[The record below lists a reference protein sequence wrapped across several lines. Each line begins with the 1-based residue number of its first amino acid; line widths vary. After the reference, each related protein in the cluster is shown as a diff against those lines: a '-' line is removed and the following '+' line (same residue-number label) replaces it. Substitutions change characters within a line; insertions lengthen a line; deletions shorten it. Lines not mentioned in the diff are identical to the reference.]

1 MKQRLRTILC
11 AFCALAV
18 LLTASL
24 SLSSCGKN
32 AKLDAL
38 REELNGKLKADYTN
52 DLAGTTLYV
61 YNWGE
66 YMSVGEDD
74 SLDINLAFEAVTGIH
89 VEYATYDSNESM
101 YATLAG
107 GGVVYDILIPSDYM
121 VARLIEEEYL
131 QKLDFSK
138 LTNFSYINELY
149 RNPGYDPTGAYSIP
163 YAGGYLGVIYNNTL
177 VDAADVDGTWSLLW
191 NEKYKGQ
198 ILGIDNARD
207 AFALAM
213 YAQGIDVNTNNTA
226 DWDRAAEK
234 LQEMVPLLQG
244 WFMDQN
250 FAKMQ
255 GESAAITTYY
265 AGDYLTMVDAM
276 EEAGRDGSHLSFYL
290 PSEGTNVFFD
300 AMVVCKNAQNY
311 EAAMLYLNF
320 LMEPYVAWQNAEYI
334 RYTCPNTGVTENEEY
349 SLRDNEN
356 LYPKTAP
363 KATYYTNLD
372 ASTIS
377 YYENLW
383 NRVKSAG

>member
-1 MKQRLRTILC
+1 MKNARKLLC
-11 AFCALAV
+11 LLCALAV
-18 LLTASL
+18 AVSAML
-24 SLSSCGKN
+24 SLSACGRD
-32 AKLDAL
+32 AKL
-38 REELNGKLKADYTN
+38 EELRAQLEGKLEGDYTN

-74 SLDINLAFEAVTGIH
+74 SLDVNLAFEAVTGIH
-89 VEYATYDSNESM
+89 VEYTTYDSNETM

-107 GGVVYDILIPSDYM
+107 GGVVYDVLIPSDYM
-121 VARLIEEEYL
+121 LARLIAEDRL
-131 QKLDFSK
+131 QTLDFSK
-138 LTNFSYINELY
+138 LTNFHYIDEQY
-149 RNPGYDPTGAYSIP
+149 RNPGYDPSGKYSVP

-191 NEKYKGQ
+191 NKKYKGQ

-213 YAQGIDVNTNNTA
+213 YAQGIDVNTNDKA
-226 DWDRAAEK
+226 EWDRAASK

-276 EEAGRDGSHLSFYL
+276 DEAGRDGSHLSFYL
-290 PSEGTNVFFD
+290 PKEGTNVFFD
-300 AMVVCKNAQNY
+300 AMCVTKNAQNY
-311 EAAMLYLNF
+311 DAAMLYLNF
-320 LMEPYVAWQNAEYI
+320 LMEPYVALQNAEYI
-334 RYTCPNTGVTENEEY
+334 RYTCPNTGVTSNEEY
-349 SLRDNEN
+349 SLLGNEY
-356 LYPKTAP
+356 LYPTEVP

-372 ASTIS
+372 SETIAH
-377 YYENLW
+377 YESLW
-383 NRVKSAG
+383 NRIKSAG